1 MTLRQEPQ
9 GSFSFGPKPTRPP
22 WWHSIYQP
30 QCQLDQSDNDDC
42 AEDNELSENK
52 LWSVG
57 RANFDY
63 YAPRAHRN
71 VNDVLSTDCA
81 LARWRAGVLLR
92 RGAQIA
98 VSHDD
103 PPRIEISHEQMKA

>member
-9 GSFSFGPKPTRPP
+9 GSFFFWATPTTMVAFNLPARVSARPKRQRRLRRKIIVVREQT
-22 WWHSIYQP
+22 
-30 QCQLDQSDNDDC
+30 N
-42 AEDNELSENK
+42 
-52 LWSVG
+52 SVG

-92 RGAQIA
+92 RGGQIA
-98 VSHDD
+98 VSHDG
-103 PPRIEISHEQMKA
+103 PPSESRSVTSR